1 MHPNLTLNI
10 LKKQFFISLLAFFC
24 GFCSLQAQDAPT
36 LLCANQ
42 VGGGVTDIEIVWVN
56 NHMCGSN
63 FTATYL
69 YEAISE
75 NGPYNLV
82 ATITD
87 ANQTEITI
95 PNPSNAITYY
105 YMEVECGGT
114 VSITSDTLDT
124 QPLVAPSIVKVTVSE
139 GASVLSW
146 NPSESADAYGYLIY
160 NSGAQGFE
168 LIDTILVSEFDDPT
182 EPTYIDV
189 FGTPDQGT
197 EEYDIATLDFCGV
210 SGTIGGSPHTTMFLQ
225 ADYDS
230 CNSVVNL
237 SWTPYEGWG
246 ADGVMAHRIVKGFST
261 VAEIGANEF
270 TYAYQIQAGDP
281 MPLTLNVSAVNEN
294 GVTNTN
300 SNSVEV
306 DIELADLPEYIYMQ
320 NVSVINENQIQID
333 WSIDP
338 NGVSDNV
345 TINRGTTLDDINPV
359 LDIEISTISPQVDSE
374 VNTQRDA
381 YYYSISAEGG
391 CGIGVSSGVARTI
404 YLTGQDNFD
413 LTNGVFWNKFEMP
426 NAIITSYTLY
436 RVNGPELTE
445 LATFGPDDMLSYM
458 DDVSLIPP
466 DVSQYCYLVQCDF
479 NLDLPNDFITGLT
492 SFSNTFCI
500 AQTSRIFVPNAFAP
514 NGVNNIFIPVIVYP
528 NEEEYNMTILN
539 RWGEKVFETSD
550 PQEGW
555 DGFVN
560 GEPAPQDVYPY
571 MIQMLSTNGNQ
582 IQRKGTVLL
591 LR

>member
-1 MHPNLTLNI
+1 M
-10 LKKQFFISLLAFFC
+10 KKQFFISLLAFFF
-24 GFCSLQAQDAPT
+24 GFCSLQAQNAPT

-42 VGGGVTDIEIVWVN
+42 VGGGVTDIEVVWAN
-56 NHMCGSN
+56 NHMCGSD
-63 FTATYL
+63 FTASYL
-69 YEAISE
+69 YESISAT
-75 NGPYNLV
+75 GDSYNLV

-87 ANQTEITI
+87 PTQTTVTI

-105 YMEVECGGT
+105 YMEVECAGI
-114 VSITSDTLDT
+114 VSVSSDTLDT
-124 QPLVAPSIVKVTVSE
+124 HPLIAPEILKVSVSGGSSE
-139 GASVLSW
+139 LEW
-146 NPSESADAYGYLIY
+146 NPSESPDAYGYVIY
-160 NSGAQGFE
+160 NSGAQGFQ
-168 LIDTILVSEFDDPT
+168 LIDTVFVADLIDPSA
-182 EPTYIDV
+182 PSYLDV
-189 FGTPDQGT
+189 FGTPDLGT
-197 EEYDIATLDFCGV
+197 EEYDIATIDFCGV

-230 CNSVVNL
+230 CNSIVNL

-246 ADGVMAHRIVKGFST
+246 SNGVLKHTIIQGASEF
-261 VAEIGANEF
+261 AEIGGDEF
-270 TYAYQIQAGDP
+270 TYAYEIQAGDP
-281 MPLTLNVSAVNEN
+281 MPLTLSIKADNANN
-294 GVTNTN
+294 ATN
-300 SNSVEV
+300 SISNAVEV

-338 NGVSDNV
+338 NGVSDDV

-359 LDIEISTISPQVDSE
+359 LDIEISTLSPQVDSE

-381 YYYSISAEGG
+381 YYYFISAQGG

-404 YLTGQDNFD
+404 FLTGQDNFD

-426 NAIITSYTLY
+426 NAVITKYTLY
-436 RVNGPELTE
+436 RVNGPDLTE
-445 LATFGPDDMLSYM
+445 LATFNPDDLLAYT

-500 AQTSRIFVPNAFAP
+500 AQTSRVFVPNAFAP
-514 NGVNNIFIPVIVYP
+514 NGVNNIFKPVIVYP
-528 NEEEYNMTILN
+528 NEEEYSMIVLN
-539 RWGEKVFETSD
+539 RWGEKVFETND

-571 MIQMLSTNGNQ
+571 LIQMLSTNGNQ